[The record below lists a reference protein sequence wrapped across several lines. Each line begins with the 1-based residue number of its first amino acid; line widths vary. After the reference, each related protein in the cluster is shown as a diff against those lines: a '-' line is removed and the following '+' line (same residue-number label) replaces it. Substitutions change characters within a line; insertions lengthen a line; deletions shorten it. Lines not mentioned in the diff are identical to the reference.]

1 MAPIPDS
8 LSAIHTLFTTLTRR
22 TTATFTTTPS
32 LHARSDTT
40 TTTLHARDEAF
51 PHGSGTIQPTSV
63 PTSAIFALIGIICA
77 GFVIT
82 GIWFFFIAKNGGFHF
97 RQGDWEDY
105 KSTVLRRKGPN
116 GTTLSGATR
125 TTDLGGGSVVG
136 KRYRDSESSV
146 LSSAYTEQSES
157 LVGTETVVSEMTSIT
172 RGVSG
177 RFQKEKTE
185 RSAAA
190 SAAKKERKRFREK
203 GDKREKSRL
212 RDAESVGGDE
222 LEGDDLGDA
231 AIRSYRH
238 EKPARVGGMNRAADG
253 SAFESSVGGSE
264 ESATGLLAGR
274 EATPT
279 NSPQKV
285 RRVRERGG
293 EGYAVGSP
301 SASPTKERAGIR
313 KVETVREADRIKAEA
328 RRLREKGRS
337 AAGRSGGGRRDFSY
351 TPGDDLG
358 SSVGGSTVSG
368 ASGSGS
374 GMPGGYVDSEV
385 SGDTGTKS
393 YRHVIPGLSG
403 TAAAPGKSES
413 YAEERRRRRAER

>member
-1 MAPIPDS
+1 
-8 LSAIHTLFTTLTRR
+8 
-22 TTATFTTTPS
+22 
-32 LHARSDTT
+32 
-40 TTTLHARDEAF
+40 
-51 PHGSGTIQPTSV
+51 
-63 PTSAIFALIGIICA
+63 
-77 GFVIT
+77 
-82 GIWFFFIAKNGGFHF
+82 
-97 RQGDWEDY
+97 
-105 KSTVLRRKGPN
+105 
-116 GTTLSGATR
+116 
-125 TTDLGGGSVVG
+125 
-136 KRYRDSESSV
+136 
-146 LSSAYTEQSES
+146 
-157 LVGTETVVSEMTSIT
+157 MTSIT

-190 SAAKKERKRFREK
+190 SAAKKAKGEQRKRFREK
-203 GDKREKSRL
+203 GNSREKSRL

-222 LEGDDLGDA
+222 ELEGDDLGDA
-231 AIRSYRH
+231 AMRSYRH

-285 RRVRERGG
+285 KRVRERGEYG
-293 EGYAVGSP
+293 AGSP
-301 SASPTKERAGIR
+301 SSSPTKERAGIR
-313 KVETVREADRIKAEA
+313 KVETVRDADRVKAEA

-337 AAGRSGGGRRDFSY
+337 AAGAGRGRRDFSY

-358 SSVGGSTVSG
+358 SSVSESGSGV
-368 ASGSGS
+368 SGSGS
-374 GMPGGYVDSEV
+374 GMPGGYMDSEV

-393 YRHVIPGLSG
+393 YKHVIPGLSG
-403 TAAAPGKSES
+403 AAGKSES

>member
-8 LSAIHTLFTTLTRR
+8 LSAITTLLTTLARR
-22 TTATFTTTPS
+22 TTPSTPTSHAPPLHPRDDKETT
-32 LHARSDTT
+32 
-40 TTTLHARDEAF
+40 EAF
-51 PHGSGTIQPTSV
+51 THGSGTVQPTSV
-63 PTSAIFALIGIICA
+63 PTAAIFALIGIICA

-82 GIWFFFIAKNGGFHF
+82 AIWFFFIAKNGGFHF
-97 RQGDWEDY
+97 RKGDWEDY

-125 TTDLGGGSVVG
+125 TTDLGGGSIVG
-136 KRYRDSESSV
+136 KRYRDSDSSV
-146 LSSAYTEQSES
+146 TGSAYSEQEES

-185 RSAAA
+185 RAAAA
-190 SAAKKERKRFREK
+190 SAAKKAKSEQRKRFREK
-203 GDKREKSRL
+203 GDRREKSRL
-212 RDAESVGGDE
+212 RDSESVGGDA

-231 AIRSYRH
+231 DIRSYRH

-264 ESATGLLAGR
+264 ESSTGLLAGR

-279 NSPQKV
+279 NSPQKA
-285 RRVRERGG
+285 RRARERD
-293 EGYAVGSP
+293 V

-313 KVETVREADRIKAEA
+313 KVETVREADRVKAEA

-337 AAGRSGGGRRDFSY
+337 ATGAAGRGGGRRDFSY

-358 SSVGGSTVSG
+358 SSVSGSGSG
-368 ASGSGS
+368 VSGSGS

-393 YRHVIPGLSG
+393 YKHVIPGLSG
-403 TAAAPGKSES
+403 AAGKSES

>member
-1 MAPIPDS
+1 MAPIPSS

-22 TTATFTTTPS
+22 TTSTSTTTPIP
-32 LHARSDTT
+32 LHPRSSTDFT
-40 TTTLHARDEAF
+40 
-51 PHGSGTIQPTSV
+51 HGSGTIQPTSV
-63 PTSAIFALIGIICA
+63 PTAAIFALIGLICA
-77 GFVIT
+77 GFILT
-82 GIWFFFIAKNGGFHF
+82 AIWFFFIAKNGGFHF

-136 KRYRDSESSV
+136 KRYRDSDSSV
-146 LSSAYTEQSES
+146 SGSAYSEQTES

-185 RSAAA
+185 RSSAAA
-190 SAAKKERKRFREK
+190 SSAAKKEQRKRFREK

-212 RDAESVGGDE
+212 RNAESVAADE

-231 AIRSYRH
+231 AMRSYRH

-264 ESATGLLAGR
+264 ESAAGLLAGR

-279 NSPQKV
+279 NSPQKA

-293 EGYAVGSP
+293 EYGGSP
-301 SASPTKERAGIR
+301 SASPSKERGGIR
-313 KVETVREADRIKAEA
+313 KVETVREADRVKAEA

-337 AAGRSGGGRRDFSY
+337 AAGAARVGGRRDFSY

-358 SSVGGSTVSG
+358 SSVGGSSTV
-368 ASGSGS
+368 SGSGS

-385 SGDTGTKS
+385 SADTGTKT
-393 YRHVIPGLSG
+393 YKHVIPGLSG
-403 TAAAPGKSES
+403 AAAPAGKES

>member
-8 LSAIHTLFTTLTRR
+8 LSALSTLFTTLTRR
-22 TTATFTTTPS
+22 TLTTSTSPPLHPRSNTDFT
-32 LHARSDTT
+32 
-40 TTTLHARDEAF
+40 
-51 PHGSGTIQPTSV
+51 HGSGTIQPTSV
-63 PTSAIFALIGIICA
+63 PTAAIFALIGIICA

-82 GIWFFFIAKNGGFHF
+82 AIWFFFIAKNGGFHF

-136 KRYRDSESSV
+136 KRYRDSDSSV
-146 LSSAYTEQSES
+146 TGSAYSEQTES

-185 RSAAA
+185 RSGAAA
-190 SAAKKERKRFREK
+190 SAKKEQRKRFREK

-212 RDAESVGGDE
+212 RDAESVGADE

-231 AIRSYRH
+231 AMRSYRH

-293 EGYAVGSP
+293 GYGGSP

-313 KVETVREADRIKAEA
+313 KVETVREADRVKAEA

-337 AAGRSGGGRRDFSY
+337 AAGRSAGRRDFSY

-358 SSVGGSTVSG
+358 SSVSGSGSAV
-368 ASGSGS
+368 SGSGS

-393 YRHVIPGLSG
+393 YKHFIPGLSG
-403 TAAAPGKSES
+403 AAAPAAGKSES

>member
-8 LSAIHTLFTTLTRR
+8 LSAIHTLLTTLTRR
-22 TTATFTTTPS
+22 TITSTPTPS
-32 LHARSDTT
+32 SHTPLHPRDTSQSI
-40 TTTLHARDEAF
+40 

-63 PTSAIFALIGIICA
+63 PTAAIFALIGIICA
-77 GFVIT
+77 GFVLT
-82 GIWFFFIAKNGGFHF
+82 AIWFFFIAKNGGFHF
-97 RQGDWEDY
+97 RKGDWDDY

-136 KRYRDSESSV
+136 KRYRDSDSSV
-146 LSSAYTEQSES
+146 TGSAFSEQEES

-172 RGVSG
+172 RGVGG

-185 RSAAA
+185 RVAAA
-190 SAAKKERKRFREK
+190 SAAKKVKSEQRKRFREK
-203 GDKREKSRL
+203 GDRREKSKL
-212 RDAESVGGDE
+212 RDGESVGGDE

-264 ESATGLLAGR
+264 ESSTGLLAGR

-279 NSPQKV
+279 NSPQKA
-285 RRVRERGG
+285 RRARERG
-293 EGYAVGSP
+293 E

-313 KVETVREADRIKAEA
+313 KVETVREADRVKAEA

-337 AAGRSGGGRRDFSY
+337 AVGAGRGAGRRDFSY

-358 SSVGGSTVSG
+358 SSVSGSGV
-368 ASGSGS
+368 SGSGS

-393 YRHVIPGLSG
+393 YKHVIPGLSG
-403 TAAAPGKSES
+403 VAGGASES

>member
-1 MAPIPDS
+1 M
-8 LSAIHTLFTTLTRR
+8 
-22 TTATFTTTPS
+22 
-32 LHARSDTT
+32 
-40 TTTLHARDEAF
+40 
-51 PHGSGTIQPTSV
+51 
-63 PTSAIFALIGIICA
+63 
-77 GFVIT
+77 
-82 GIWFFFIAKNGGFHF
+82 
-97 RQGDWEDY
+97 
-105 KSTVLRRKGPN
+105 
-116 GTTLSGATR
+116 
-125 TTDLGGGSVVG
+125 VG
-136 KRYRDSESSV
+136 KRYRDSDSSV
-146 LSSAYTEQSES
+146 TGSAFSEQEES

-185 RSAAA
+185 RAAAA
-190 SAAKKERKRFREK
+190 SAAKKAKGEQRKRFREK
-203 GDKREKSRL
+203 GDRREKSRL
-212 RDAESVGGDE
+212 RDGESVGGDE

-264 ESATGLLAGR
+264 ESSTGLLAGR

-279 NSPQKV
+279 NSPQKA
-285 RRVRERGG
+285 RRTRERG
-293 EGYAVGSP
+293 E

-313 KVETVREADRIKAEA
+313 KVETVREADRVKAEA

-337 AAGRSGGGRRDFSY
+337 AAGAGRGGGRRDFSY

-358 SSVGGSTVSG
+358 SSVSGSGV
-368 ASGSGS
+368 SGSGS

-393 YRHVIPGLSG
+393 YKHVIPGLSG
-403 TAAAPGKSES
+403 AAGGASES

>member
-22 TTATFTTTPS
+22 T
-32 LHARSDTT
+32 LTT
-40 TTTLHARDEAF
+40 TTTSLTTPALHPRADTAF
-51 PHGSGTIQPTSV
+51 THGSGTIQPTSV

-97 RQGDWEDY
+97 RDGDWEDY

-136 KRYRDSESSV
+136 KRYRDSEGSV
-146 LSSAYTEQSES
+146 LSSAYSEQEES

-190 SAAKKERKRFREK
+190 SAAKKAKSEQRKRFREK

-231 AIRSYRH
+231 AMRSYRH

-293 EGYAVGSP
+293 EYGGGSP

-313 KVETVREADRIKAEA
+313 KVETVREADRVKAEA

-337 AAGRSGGGRRDFSY
+337 AAGAAGRGRRDFSY

-358 SSVGGSTVSG
+358 SSVGGSEVSG

-393 YRHVIPGLSG
+393 YKHVIPGLSG
-403 TAAAPGKSES
+403 AAAVAGKSES